1 MSECRLQDGIVLT
14 ICSGNTGAT
23 VINGGSGVRS
33 LTFLKDGM
41 HFLSVNDQGMV
52 QKWSVDGQEVGRA
65 VNVMNN
71 SIITGMAIS
80 ELPTRNLMVFA
91 GLRLATVWDM
101 NVLDPDGPN
110 PPMALGRMEHSDW
123 VNPVDISPTA
133 TRLATGVDDRTANI
147 WVIPD
152 GTQVMGWHVRLL
164 PLHDSPVRGVKFSP
178 DGEYLATGDST
189 GVRIYDADNAGL
201 RRSFQIPI
209 TSWPSTPI
217 QWPSAQSM
225 FVLSGNTVNHI
236 DPDGGWFLASWT
248 VPGAVDHFGA
258 ISLAGNG
265 RFIACTAGSS
275 ISLWDTSTSA
285 RISFAIQLP
294 SQVWSIAISPDNKYL
309 ASSHAGTITLH
320 NLNSMIPDHYRRVG
334 DQLPPEVPS
343 GGANL
348 AGKIQ
353 ALREDF
359 GSLSSRF
366 DEARCRCT
374 ITQTNDRLQAHT
386 TPRIPDG
393 KYRIRSNTGNMY
405 LTYPGNGAGMVD
417 VQPFDQSNAS
427 QRWTVS
433 LVADGAYGITGNL
446 SMPLSVGVR
455 NSVVTT
461 YQY

>member
-1 MSECRLQDGIVLT
+1 MS
-14 ICSGNTGAT
+14 NTGAT
-23 VINGGSGVRS
+23 VINGSSGVRS
-33 LTFLKDGM
+33 LTFLRDGK
-41 HFLSVNDQGMV
+41 HFLSANDQGMV
-52 QKWSVDGQEVGRA
+52 QKWSVDGKEVGRA

-71 SIITGMAIS
+71 STITGMTIS

-133 TRLATGVDDRTANI
+133 TKFATGVDDRTANI
-147 WVIPD
+147 WIIPD

-178 DGEYLATGDST
+178 DGKYLATGDST
-189 GVRIYDADNAGL
+189 GVRIYDADSAGL
-201 RRSFQIPI
+201 HRSFRMPV

-217 QWPSAQSM
+217 QWPGAQ
-225 FVLSGNTVNHI
+225 N
-236 DPDGGWFLASWT
+236 GGWFLASWT

-285 RISFAIQLP
+285 RISFVIQLP

-320 NLNSMIPDHYRRVG
+320 NLNSIIPDHYRRVG
-334 DQLPPEVPS
+334 DQLPPD
-343 GGANL
+343 GGNNL
-348 AGKIQ
+348 AGQIQ

-359 GSLSSRF
+359 
-366 DEARCRCT
+366 DAARCRCT
-374 ITQTNDRLQAHT
+374 ITQTNDRPQAHT

-417 VQPFDQSNAS
+417 VQPLDPSSAS
-427 QRWTVS
+427 QRWAVS
-433 LVADGAYGITGNL
+433 PVTDGITGNHN
-446 SMPLSVGVR
+446 MPLSWSLR
-455 NSVVTT
+455 ISTDLCYWLQNSPNQRWILEPVTD
-461 YQY
+461 

>member
-1 MSECRLQDGIVLT
+1 MS
-14 ICSGNTGAT
+14 NTGAA
-23 VINGGSGVRS
+23 VINGSSGVRS
-33 LTFLKDGM
+33 LTFLRDGK
-41 HFLSVNDQGMV
+41 HLLSANDQGMV
-52 QKWSVDGQEVGRA
+52 QKWSVDGKEVGRA

-91 GLRLATVWDM
+91 GHRLATVWDM

-133 TRLATGVDDRTANI
+133 TRFATGVDDRTANI
-147 WVIPD
+147 WIIPD

-178 DGEYLATGDST
+178 DGKYLATGDST
-189 GVRIYDADNAGL
+189 GVRIYDADSAEL
-201 RRSFQIPI
+201 HRSFRMPV

-236 DPDGGWFLASWT
+236 NPDGGWFLASWT
-248 VPGAVDHFGA
+248 VSGAAVAHFGT
-258 ISLAGNG
+258 ISLASNG

-285 RISFAIQLP
+285 RISFVIQLP

-320 NLNSMIPDHYRRVG
+320 NLNSIIPDHYRRVG
-334 DQLPPEVPS
+334 DQLPPD
-343 GGANL
+343 GGNNL
-348 AGKIQ
+348 AGQIQ

-359 GSLSSRF
+359 
-366 DEARCRCT
+366 DAARCRCT
-374 ITQTNDRLQAHT
+374 ITQTNDRPQAHT

-417 VQPFDQSNAS
+417 VQPLDPSSAS

-433 LVADGAYGITGNL
+433 LVADGAYGITGNP
-446 SMPLSVGVR
+446 SMPLN
-455 NSVVTT
+455 NSPNQRWILEPVTD
-461 YQY
+461 